1 MILWSRIT
9 WKVSKTR
16 TQKRKRNEMWKYLLE
31 MFLRNEESNE
41 QEVQNMEPA
50 DWINQAPG
58 RLNSFCEMLRRRGSW
73 AFKFNLSTYNYNKHS
88 TTWKVLCTVF
98 THSLCSYQ
106 KSHLFDLW
114 HVNNLCVNNCVI
126 PALFMKY
133 SPYDGYVMCKY
144 KNDSLFCHFS

>member
-50 DWINQAPG
+50 DWIKQVPG
-58 RLNSFCEMLRRRGSW
+58 GLNSFCEMLRRRGSW
-73 AFKFNLSTYNYNKHS
+73 AFKFNLSTYIIN
-88 TTWKVLCTVF
+88 TTPHEKSFVQYLRTHCVRIRNLTCSISDMLITCVLITVLYPHF
-98 THSLCSYQ
+98 SWSILTL
-106 KSHLFDLW
+106 
-114 HVNNLCVNNCVI
+114 
-126 PALFMKY
+126 
-133 SPYDGYVMCKY
+133 YDGVVCTY

>member
-1 MILWSRIT
+1 MILCSRST

-31 MFLRNEESNE
+31 MFLRNEESNKP
-41 QEVQNMEPA
+41 EVQNMEPA
-50 DWINQAPG
+50 DWIKQAPG
-58 RLNSFCEMLRRRGSW
+58 GLNSFCEMLRRRESW
-73 AFKFNLSTYNYNKHS
+73 AFKFNLGTYNYNKHN

-98 THSLCSYQ
+98 THSLCLYQ

-114 HVNNLCVNNCVI
+114 HVNNLCVNNCVM

-133 SPYDGYVMCKY
+133 S
-144 KNDSLFCHFS
+144 L